1 MSYFISNRTRVSLQF
16 NYYWSRNC
24 SSSVYVSSFGW
35 TVALKHELWCASYKL
50 SIFLE
55 VQFSFLRSILAIGK
69 CRCIVVSKEVH
80 FCRVRLTPLCHPLF
94 ISFHFVH
101 VDGSVSCFLTVHSC
115 VQEVTQLASGAPLSE
130 DSSAAAAVHPVN
142 RMLPI
147 SFIWTVRCVLAK
159 MLFSALL
166 PISFADASW
175 LEVKHVRLGSGV
187 CSHVC

>member
-55 VQFSFLRSILAIGK
+55 VQFSFLRSILAIWK

-115 VQEVTQLASGAPLSE
+115 VQEVTQLAQRCAAIGGLQCCCCGSSGEPHASNF
-130 DSSAAAAVHPVN
+130 VHLN
-142 RMLPI
+142 
-147 SFIWTVRCVLAK
+147 CQ
-159 MLFSALL
+159 
-166 PISFADASW
+166 
-175 LEVKHVRLGSGV
+175 V
-187 CSHVC
+187 CAC